1 MQATTTKSLFG
12 KDLNLMRKPPL
23 MKSLRLMTL
32 FKKLWTSIGAV
43 LILNINSTFTFKT
56 NFLDVSLMSS
66 MNSSDDDT

>member
-12 KDLNLMRKPPL
+12 KDLNLMRRPLL

-32 FKKLWTSIGAV
+32 FKKLWTSIGAA